1 MRCIVLDSLELLNGA
16 GWSAIQHRVAKVDS
30 LENQTACE
38 LSPPSLDGV
47 CVWKFR
53 MSYSFVYFV
62 VSLYYVFRIFFVRCR
77 PLE

>member
-47 CVWKFR
+47 CVWKF
-53 MSYSFVYFV
+53 
-62 VSLYYVFRIFFVRCR
+62 
-77 PLE
+77 